1 MLSMAGIDQV
11 GLKGHSYVLP
21 VDSVKS
27 ATTLISFLPRRDLR
41 KDIMVG
47 FMGTREL
54 FKLVRNIAGR
64 LGPFSMNPVNV
75 FMFCFFSRK
84 TSENNQYFEKY

>member
-1 MLSMAGIDQV
+1 MAGIDQV

-41 KDIMVG
+41 KHIMVG

-54 FKLVRNIAGR
+54 FKLVRNSPWYPGTNGCPIIGPDNMLFQR
-64 LGPFSMNPVNV
+64 LTDRRTNDKVRF
-75 FMFCFFSRK
+75 
-84 TSENNQYFEKY
+84 